1 MLRLRDRKQQEAMR
15 RPACLCYARART
27 VAPLCERRL
36 LPEEQ
41 PAVIDRR
48 YSIMDAQNKLYFGD
62 NLKILR
68 DYVVDASV
76 DLIYLDPAC
85 PPQRACT
92 GRPPFNSSPTYNVL
106 IKEKSGKESA
116 AAGDSPLDTL
126 PSRE

>member
-1 MLRLRDRKQQEAMR
+1 LRDRKQQEAMR

-48 YSIMDAQNKLYFGD
+48 YSSQREIAATDAEIDELVY
-62 NLKILR
+62 
-68 DYVVDASV
+68 
-76 DLIYLDPAC
+76 DLPARRGG
-85 PPQRACT
+85 PARLGGPAA